1 MIQSGTVTID
11 LASPL
16 LPSCSAET
24 EAGLD
29 TGRHMRILYADSI
42 DESGVA
48 DLDKAGHECVFQP
61 KLTADTLPDAVAGFD
76 VLVVRSTK
84 VTEATIAA
92 ADQLGLIVR
101 AGAGTDN
108 VDKSAASGRGIFV
121 CNVPGRNAIAVAE
134 LTVGLLLAVDR
145 RIADNTA
152 DLRAGTWNKSLY
164 TVADG
169 LHGKRLGIVGLGDIG
184 LAVAERAKAFGLSVT
199 AVRKPNRSQRVQAAI
214 RSIGIRM
221 VDDLDTLLGESD
233 IVSIHVPKAASTTGL
248 VNAEFLSKLPDGA
261 ILLNTSRG
269 DVVDEQALLAAMDA
283 GAVRAGLDVFQNE
296 PGSGA
301 GTFESTLASHPSVVG
316 THHIGA
322 STTQAQRS
330 VANGTSD
337 VIKAYIAGEPI
348 NCVNLRLEPEGTSC
362 LTIRHLDR
370 VGVLANIFAVL
381 RANGLNVQQMQNQV
395 FSGGDAAVASINVS
409 AVPSA
414 TVTDAIQQI
423 EEVLNVVVT
432 E

>member
-1 MIQSGTVTID
+1 
-11 LASPL
+11 
-16 LPSCSAET
+16 
-24 EAGLD
+24 
-29 TGRHMRILYADSI
+29 MRILYADSI

-48 DLDKAGHECVFQP
+48 DLTKAGHECVFQP
-61 KLTADTLPDAVAGFD
+61 KLTADTLPESIAGFD

-84 VTEATIAA
+84 VTAETIAN
-92 ADQLGLIVR
+92 ADRLGLIVR

-108 VDKSAASGRGIFV
+108 VDKDAASGRGIFV

-134 LTVGLLLAVDR
+134 LTMGLLLAVDR

-152 DLRAGTWNKSLY
+152 ELRAGTWNKSLY
-164 TVADG
+164 TNADG

-199 AVRKPNRSQRVQAAI
+199 AVRKTNRSARVQAAI

-221 VDDLDTLLGESD
+221 VDNLDALLTESD
-233 IVSIHVPKAASTTGL
+233 IVSIHVPKAGSTSGL
-248 VNAEFLSKLPDGA
+248 VNAEFLAKLPEGA

-269 DVVDEQALLAAMDA
+269 DVVDEDALLAALDS
-283 GAVRAGLDVFQNE
+283 GSIRAGLDVFMNE
-296 PGSGA
+296 PGTGT
-301 GTFESTLASHPSVVG
+301 GTFTSKLAGHPAVVG

-322 STTQAQRS
+322 STAQAQRS
-330 VANGTSD
+330 VASGTMD
-337 VIKAYIAGEPI
+337 VIKAYVAGAPI

-370 VGVLANIFAVL
+370 VGVLANVFAVL

-395 FSGGDAAVASINVS
+395 FSGGDAAVASININ
-409 AVPSA
+409 AAPSA
-414 TVTDAIQQI
+414 TVTDAISEI